1 MRRVVL
7 AVTMLPAGLT
17 GIFGLAVGRRW
28 DVGQVATVGTLYL
41 AGAVVAL
48 IAIFLFERHRLEQE
62 FQLKRHQ
69 LDFLLKVNVRHN
81 QQPDRLAV
89 GSPSGQRANVIHL
102 RPSRPAKE
110 PESSPGMSVGRLGSD

>member
-28 DVGQVATVGTLYL
+28 DVGQVATVGMLYL
-41 AGAVVAL
+41 AGAAVAL
-48 IAIFLFERHRLEQE
+48 VAIVLFERQRMEHE

-69 LDFLLKVNVRHN
+69 LDFLLGARSQHR
-81 QQPDRLAV
+81 QRQDRPAM
-89 GSPSGQRANVIHL
+89 GSASGQLANVINL
-102 RPSRPAKE
+102 RPSRSANE
-110 PESSPGMSVGRLGSD
+110 PESSPEMSVGTLGSD